1 MRKSLLT
8 LLTFALCFGTNSYAQ
23 DFIVTD
29 EKISVITERLQNYSN
44 DELLERREYL
54 ISQLEVDEDQDNT
67 PELDPVSRSEMLLEL
82 SILEQLLV
90 IAGLL
95 ILENVTDGTSVPSD
109 PVVPPDTT
117 PPVITVIGDN
127 PATVELGT
135 TYTDA
140 GATAD
145 GGESVDVSG
154 TVDVFVAGSYTLTYT
169 ATDAAGNVGTATRIV
184 NVVDTVAPVFTSA
197 STFTIDE
204 NQNVIGTISATDLA
218 GVTLFTGDGGS
229 RYEFTGG
236 VDNTSSPATL
246 YLLHLQLLTDTMIM
260 KLFSHLVVVLGMRQM
275 VTP

>member
-1 MRKSLLT
+1 M
-8 LLTFALCFGTNSYAQ
+8 
-23 DFIVTD
+23 
-29 EKISVITERLQNYSN
+29 
-44 DELLERREYL
+44 
-54 ISQLEVDEDQDNT
+54 EVDEDQDNT

-154 TVDVFVAGSYTLTYT
+154 TVDVFVAGSYTLIYT
-169 ATDAAGNVGTATRIV
+169 TDAAGNVGTATRIV

-204 NQNVIGTISATDLA
+204 NQMSLV
-218 GVTLFTGDGGS
+218 
-229 RYEFTGG
+229 
-236 VDNTSSPATL
+236 L
-246 YLLHLQLLTDTMIM
+246 YLLLI
-260 KLFSHLVVVLGMRQM
+260 
-275 VTP
+275 